1 MHCQNKLSLLNPG
14 ALLTAGLLAFISLS
28 FGFNQAWSA
37 EKDGLSG
44 VFLVARPGLESPRFQ
59 RTVILV
65 TQHIQ
70 GGTVGVIVNRP
81 TSVLLAHIFPDNELL
96 QHRADRLHSGGP
108 VSPNSIL
115 FLFRSQKPPGQALHV
130 LDNLYLSA
138 NTQLLAEQIKKPDTL
153 ARLRVYAGYAGWAPG
168 QLMAEVSRG
177 DWLMVEADAELI
189 FNTAPELVWD
199 LLAHPPLDSKS
210 I

>member
-1 MHCQNKLSLLNPG
+1 MRCQNKLNLPNPR

-44 VFLVARPGLESPRFQ
+44 VFLVAKPGLESPQFR

-70 GGTVGVIVNRP
+70 GGTVGVIINRP
-81 TSVLLAHIFPDNELL
+81 TSVSLTHIFPGNELL

-115 FLFRSQKPPGQALHV
+115 FLFRSQKTPEHALPV
-130 LDNLYLSA
+130 LDNLYLSG
-138 NTQLLAEQIKKPDTL
+138 NTQLLAEHIKEPDTL

-177 DWLMVEADAELI
+177 DWLMVEADTELI
-189 FNTAPELVWD
+189 FNTDPEQVC
-199 LLAHPPLDSKS
+199 
-210 I
+210 

>member
-1 MHCQNKLSLLNPG
+1 MRCQNKLSLPNLR
-14 ALLTAGLLAFISLS
+14 ALLTAGLLALISLS

-37 EKDGLSG
+37 EKNRLSG
-44 VFLVARPGLESPRFQ
+44 VFLVAKPGLESPQFR

-70 GGTVGVIVNRP
+70 GGTVGVIINRP
-81 TSVLLAHIFPDNELL
+81 TSVSLTHIFPGNELL

-115 FLFRSQKPPGQALHV
+115 FLFRSQKTPEHALHV
-130 LDNLYLSA
+130 LDNLYLSQ
-138 NTQLLAEQIKKPDTL
+138 NVPLLAEQMKEPDTL
-153 ARLRVYAGYAGWAPG
+153 DRLRVYAGYAGWAPG

-177 DWLMVEADAELI
+177 DWLMVEADTELI
-189 FNTAPELVWD
+189 FNTDPEQVWD
-199 LLAHPPLDSKS
+199 LLAHSPGGKS